1 MNFFSTSILSLT
13 GALLLGSLA
22 GAQETQQ
29 ERVVK
34 LERENRSLR
43 LQLET
48 LNKGYASALEREE
61 TQRQSL
67 MEIKQHL
74 ALFGKGFFEGADE
87 KLRNAVSDYQVAR
100 ENLNSLE
107 ASTTDLLVSMQNYLR
122 TVVSSDPE
130 ARADVEGK
138 MRQLQVDLG
147 HRNLPKRQIK
157 QGNVS
162 QARVVSVD
170 SESGLL
176 IINAGED
183 AGVRPGMQF
192 RILRADTHIGNANVA
207 VSRTDVSGLL
217 LKNLINS
224 DNPVV
229 PKDTAHIILDNSEQT
244 N

>member
-1 MNFFSTSILSLT
+1 MNFFCTRILTLT
-13 GALLLGSLA
+13 GACLLGVSA
-22 GAQETQQ
+22 SAQETQQ
-29 ERVVK
+29 ERVAK

-43 LQLET
+43 LQLEN
-48 LNKGYASALEREE
+48 LNKGYASALVREQ
-61 TQRQSL
+61 TQTQSL
-67 MEIKQHL
+67 KEIKQHL

-100 ENLNSLE
+100 EDLTSLE
-107 ASTTDLLVSMQNYLR
+107 ASTTDLLISMQYYLR
-122 TVVSSDPE
+122 TAVSSDPE
-130 ARADVEGK
+130 ARADVESK

-147 HRNLPKRQIK
+147 HRNSPKRQIE

-162 QARVVSVD
+162 RARVVSVD

-183 AGVRPGMQF
+183 ADVRPGMQF
-192 RILRADTHIGNANVA
+192 RILRADTHIGNAIVA

-217 LKNLINS
+217 IKNLINS
-224 DNPVV
+224 NNPVV
-229 PKDTAHIILDNSEQT
+229 PKDTAHIILDSEQT